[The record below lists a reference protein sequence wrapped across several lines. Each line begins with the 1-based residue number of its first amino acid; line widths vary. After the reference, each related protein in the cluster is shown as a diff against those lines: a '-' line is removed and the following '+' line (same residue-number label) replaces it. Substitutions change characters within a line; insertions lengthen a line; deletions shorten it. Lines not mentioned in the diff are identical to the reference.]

1 MSATL
6 TDCCFSAS
14 IRPAE
19 ERDLDAIAAIYAHHV
34 LHGSASFETEP
45 PGVAEM
51 GRRRLALL
59 AGGYPYLV
67 AESGREILGYAYASA
82 YRPRAAYGNT
92 VEDSVYLRPDA
103 AGRGLGARLLAA
115 LIEACEACG
124 FRQMIAVVGDSANS
138 ASIRVH
144 ERQGFRRIGTLE
156 AVGHK
161 HGGWL
166 DIVLLQRRLGDG
178 ASSAPRPRDV

>member
-1 MSATL
+1 MNATL
-6 TDCCFSAS
+6 TNCSS
-14 IRPAE
+14 SIGIRPAE
-19 ERDLDAIAAIYAHHV
+19 ERDLGAIAAIYAHHV

-51 GRRRLALL
+51 GRRRLAVL
-59 AGGYPYLV
+59 AGGHPYFV
-67 AESGREILGYAYASA
+67 AARRGEILGYAYASA

-92 VEDSVYLRPDA
+92 VEDSIYLRPDA
-103 AGRGLGARLLAA
+103 AGRGFGARLLAD
-115 LIEACEACG
+115 LIEACEARG
-124 FRQMIAVVGDSANS
+124 FRQMIAVVGDSANL
-138 ASIRVH
+138 ASVRVH

-178 ASSAPRPRDV
+178 ATSAPRPPNA